1 MPFHLLSSGLGNDA
15 TSLLPESQIHMDA
28 RGGGTYTP
36 SLSGG
41 VLPSRG
47 KKSMWDGGILWDGQ
61 SATVAS
67 LEYNLEHITQSLC
80 VHFFIFKMGTP
91 SVCIG
96 LFHTHWAI
104 SLAVTLLGKIP
115 WRRKWQPTPVFL
127 PGRFHGQR
135 GLAGYSPWGR
145 TQLDTVER
153 AGTCTSSH
161 RSPWPQ
167 MRHWSRF
174 SLSCMIQPQS
184 HPQLS
189 CNTGGTYL

>member
-1 MPFHLLSSGLGNDA
+1 MQHHFCQSRRSTWMLEEGEHIHHHLV
-15 TSLLPESQIHMDA
+15 EECYRQ
-28 RGGGTYTP
+28 
-36 SLSGG
+36 G
-41 VLPSRG
+41 VRRACG
-47 KKSMWDGGILWDGQ
+47 MGGILWDGQ

-67 LEYNLEHITQSLC
+67 LECNLEHITQSLC

-174 SLSCMIQPQS
+174 SLSCTIQPQS